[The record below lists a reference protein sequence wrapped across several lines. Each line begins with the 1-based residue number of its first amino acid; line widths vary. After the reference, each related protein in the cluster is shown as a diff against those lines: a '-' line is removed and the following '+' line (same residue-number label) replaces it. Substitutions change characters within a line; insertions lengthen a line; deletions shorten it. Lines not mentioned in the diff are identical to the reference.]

1 MEVGL
6 VLISSTSTS
15 RCAKVNK
22 LFLVLI
28 IPNMTHIAG
37 FTKAWMVNQ
46 IDKNQATLTDLFIYA
61 GLAATPKVRSQTV
74 CFLLIFPCVRPSWFV
89 VCMFACVLV
98 DACVDIQTV
107 CFVVDCFLCP
117 SVLDCCLYVCMC
129 VGGCMRGY

>member
-22 LFLVLI
+22 VFLVLI

-61 GLAATPKVRSQTV
+61 GLAATPKFRSQTV
-74 CFLLIFPCVRPSWFV
+74 WLFV
-89 VCMFACVLV
+89 DFS
-98 DACVDIQTV
+98 
-107 CFVVDCFLCP
+107 LCP
-117 SVLDCCLYVCMC
+117 SVLVCCSYVCMC
-129 VGGCMRGY
+129 VSGCMCGYPDGLFCC